1 MMSMQGASMNDFW
14 LRSWSLSGIENV
26 SVLLKN
32 RFAFNRKALRLFFSS
47 RELFFSSIWTV
58 WTSLRSVRQLSDLG
72 KEKFSLRKETS
83 PSSFSISEQ
92 PLSSSTEHIFSL
104 LWSMSKFRALRKNSC
119 IFSFTMERVQIQGSV
134 KTQAFSLYYGA
145 CPNSWLLAKNPS
157 FSLY

>member
-1 MMSMQGASMNDFW
+1 MTSMQGASMNDFW

-92 PLSSSTEHIFSL
+92 PLSSSTEHIFHSWNGIGHASNFCCVSWRQAHFHS
-104 LWSMSKFRALRKNSC
+104 WSGKYIPSGCWSPKVHLKGNIGWIIYVS
-119 IFSFTMERVQIQGSV
+119 
-134 KTQAFSLYYGA
+134 QAGVS
-145 CPNSWLLAKNPS
+145 
-157 FSLY
+157 